1 MEQASEGPGG
11 ALQAKGDRQEAL
23 EACAQSYPPQRC
35 PAGQD
40 VWGVDDLQ
48 PPPLPRMAPLLEGLG
63 LQVIPELGLEHSP
76 PEDAVPCGA
85 FSAPGFSHQDEPQRL
100 QGPFIPLQPWKHQ
113 EKVGVGVRACPLL

>member
-11 ALQAKGDRQEAL
+11 ALQAKGDRPEAP
-23 EACAQSYPPQRC
+23 EACAQSGPPRHC

-48 PPPLPRMAPLLEGLG
+48 LPPLPNTAPLLEGLG
-63 LQVIPELGLEHSP
+63 LQDIPELGLEHSP

-85 FSAPGFSHQDEPQRL
+85 FSAPRFSHQDEPQHL
-100 QGPFIPLQPWKHQ
+100 QGPFIPGHPPAPGPDL
-113 EKVGVGVRACPLL
+113 EASREGRGRG